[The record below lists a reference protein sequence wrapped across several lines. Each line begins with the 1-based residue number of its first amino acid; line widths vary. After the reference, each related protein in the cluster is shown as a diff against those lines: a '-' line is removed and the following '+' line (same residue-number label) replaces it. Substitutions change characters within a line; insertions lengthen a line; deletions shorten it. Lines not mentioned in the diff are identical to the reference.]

1 MKGEVWVQR
10 CFMMVLPVPN
20 ALLSVLFQPRSALVH
35 VTTFNEFSLCT
46 KFFVEETDL
55 LRTYIMYYT
64 FCKMLSDLS
73 LTVLWEAAI
82 MISPL
87 KDKIIAA
94 QGWWVLDRETDPDL
108 SGSVVYSFYYNTVY
122 CV

>member
-1 MKGEVWVQR
+1 
-10 CFMMVLPVPN
+10 
-20 ALLSVLFQPRSALVH
+20 
-35 VTTFNEFSLCT
+35 
-46 KFFVEETDL
+46 
-55 LRTYIMYYT
+55 
-64 FCKMLSDLS
+64 MLSDLI

-87 KDKIIAA
+87 KDEIIAA
-94 QGWWVLDRETDPDL
+94 QCWWVLDRETDLDL

>member
-1 MKGEVWVQR
+1 
-10 CFMMVLPVPN
+10 
-20 ALLSVLFQPRSALVH
+20 
-35 VTTFNEFSLCT
+35 
-46 KFFVEETDL
+46 
-55 LRTYIMYYT
+55 
-64 FCKMLSDLS
+64 MLSDLI

-87 KDKIIAA
+87 KDEIFAA
-94 QGWWVLDRETDPDL
+94 QGWWVLDRETDLDL